1 MLNLS
6 KRNEPLPMLATV
18 AYVVV
23 ISVAV
28 DAALLLSMAGKLS
41 WIYSTV
47 VAFSAAILAVGI
59 LFTAL
64 ELFTLNRSHRS

>member
-1 MLNLS
+1 MLHLS

-23 ISVAV
+23 ITVAV

>member
-1 MLNLS
+1 MLNRS
-6 KRNEPLPMLATV
+6 KQNEPLSVWSIV

-41 WIYSTV
+41 WIYS
-47 VAFSAAILAVGI
+47 VAVALSAAILAVGM

-64 ELFTLNRSHRS
+64 EFFTLNQSHRS